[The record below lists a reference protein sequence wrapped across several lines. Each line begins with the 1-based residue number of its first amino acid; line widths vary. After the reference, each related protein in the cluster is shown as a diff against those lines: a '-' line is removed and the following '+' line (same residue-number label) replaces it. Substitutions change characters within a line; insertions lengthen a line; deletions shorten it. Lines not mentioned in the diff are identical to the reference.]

1 MLIHR
6 LSNKFGKLFFQSN
19 AQITQNDFYNR
30 VKKSGLPCSV
40 IYDIGAHHGD
50 FSIALKNIF
59 QKSKFYMFEADSKKE
74 KFLKETG
81 LLYYIALLSNTSG
94 QKYFYTNNSSGDS
107 YYKETTKFYQNTTPT
122 VVNAVT
128 LDNLVD
134 AQSLPPPDIIKID
147 TQGSELDVLKGGL
160 KTILNSTLIHLEC
173 PIIEYNQGS
182 PRLHEIVSFMATL
195 NFIPSDIIE
204 CHTGIDG
211 LIQVDIAFLKAE
223 SLKVYN
229 SRNLMK

>member
-6 LSNKFGKLFFQSN
+6 LSNNFSKLFFQSN
-19 AQITQNDFYNR
+19 ALKSQNDFYNR

-40 IYDIGAHHGD
+40 IYDIGAYHGD
-50 FSIALKNIF
+50 FSIALRNIF

-81 LLYYIALLSNTSG
+81 LPYYIALLSNTSG
-94 QKYFYTNNSSGDS
+94 QKYFYSNNSSGDS

-122 VVNAVT
+122 VINAVT

-134 AQSLPPPDIIKID
+134 AQSLPTPDIIKVD
-147 TQGSELDVLKGGL
+147 TQGSELDILKGGL

-173 PIIEYNQGS
+173 PIIMYNQGS
-182 PRLHEIVSFMATL
+182 PSLHEIVSFMATL
-195 NFIPSDIIE
+195 NFIPSDIFE

-223 SLKVYN
+223 SLKAYN
-229 SRNLMK
+229 SRNIMK